1 MKSFF
6 RVMPVSYMSSIGKAL
21 PPSSLTSFL
30 LIIVDVRAV
39 NRTFDQIPSFHCSL
53 CICNLGTKGAAL
65 CSFKSCGICQIIKSQ
80 FKSFA
85 FGVLYNSGWYVVD
98 CILREW
104 NSQDKESASEM
115 ASIRTGI
122 QLWRIV
128 SRHLV
133 CHRPIVWWLS
143 VMS

>member
-6 RVMPVSYMSSIGKAL
+6 RVMLVSYMSSIGKAL

-30 LIIVDVRAV
+30 LIIVDVRAT

-53 CICNLGTKGAAL
+53 CICNLGTKGVAL

-85 FGVLYNSGWYVVD
+85 FGVLYNSGQYVVD

-115 ASIRTGI
+115 VSICTRI
-122 QLWRIV
+122 QLWQIV

-133 CHRPIVWWLS
+133 CHHPI
-143 VMS
+143 M